1 MYLYIYD
8 SCLKEKKYKNLLNAI
23 ENRTT
28 DLDIKGKIYQLNLLK
43 NVGNFIKE
51 EIKKGAHTAV
61 IVGNDKTLSHVIE
74 SSLNQ
79 NITFG
84 YIPIDSKS
92 ELANYF
98 GIPSGEIACN
108 VVSGRIIEQIDVW
121 EINQRIFI
129 RELNFVSHK
138 NTIIKIDA
146 FKVIIEKGDKINIK
160 NINLE
165 NNNPL
170 CISDP
175 KDEKLE
181 ICIEKPG
188 KLFSKKSQHSL
199 LRSKTISITSEDDS
213 IPIVFDDF
221 QTINTPVKIDLSK
234 NKLNIIVGGNRKF

>member
-51 EIKKGAHTAV
+51 EVKRGAHTAV
-61 IVGNDKTLSHVIE
+61 IVGNDKTLNHVIE

-84 YIPIDSKS
+84 YIPIDPKS
-92 ELANYF
+92 ELGNYF
-98 GIPSGEIACN
+98 GIPSGELACN
-108 VVSGRIIEQIDVW
+108 IVSGRIIEKIDVW
-121 EINQRIFI
+121 EINQKIFI
-129 RELNFVSHK
+129 RGLNFVSHK
-138 NTIIKIDA
+138 NTAIKIDA
-146 FKVIIEKGDKINIK
+146 FKVVIEKGDNITIK
-160 NINLE
+160 NIDLE
-165 NNNPL
+165 NDNPL

-188 KLFSKKSQHSL
+188 KLFSKKSQHTL
-199 LRSKTISITSEDDS
+199 LRSKTINITSEDSS

-221 QTINTPVKIDLSK
+221 QTINTPVKIDLSN